1 MNGTL
6 VKSIDKKR
14 NRKTKKGLLHKL
26 KMYFM
31 FNPLKAKTTDPYI
44 VDTNNEDIVKMR
56 KKEIT
61 MFSKQLYDFGFDF
74 TSLTSQKPRKEQE
87 IKQAYFVAQT
97 ISTNEEISKKMFGK
111 KALPLLDISDLLS
124 IKKNFLVENE
134 AYILG
139 LSLLLIGDYKLLKEY
154 LVEEKT

>member
-6 VKSIDKKR
+6 VKSIAKKR

-26 KMYFM
+26 KMYFL
-31 FNPLKAKTTDPYI
+31 FNPLKAKTMNPYI
-44 VDTNNEDIVKMR
+44 IDTNSEDIVKKR

-61 MFSKQLYDFGFDF
+61 MFSKQLYDFGFNF
-74 TSLTSQKPRKEQE
+74 TSLTSQKPRKKQE
-87 IKQAYFVAQT
+87 IKQAYFIAQT
-97 ISTNEEISKKMFGK
+97 ISTNQEISKKMFDE
-111 KALPLLDISDLLS
+111 KALPLLDISNLLS
-124 IKKNFLVENE
+124 VKKNFLVENE

-139 LSLLLIGDYKLLKEY
+139 LSLLLLGDYKLLKEY